1 MRKTKY
7 LFVFGTRPEA
17 IKMAPVLQALERDPQ
32 AECVVCVTGQ
42 HEELLASVLS
52 LFRISPHYQLRVMS
66 HNQQLCGLTSRL
78 LAELE
83 KVIAIERPDWVLV
96 QGDTTSAMTGA
107 MAGCYSKT
115 PVAHVEAGIRSHSK
129 LEPFPEEVNRKII
142 DVMSDLHFA
151 PTTLDKHDLV
161 REGFRPDTIHVTGNT
176 CIDALRF
183 ISATPFSMQGSIL
196 QKLPLS
202 SKRIILVTVHRRENH
217 GAPLDGICEAI
228 RVVAR
233 EYRDTAHLVLP
244 VHPNPSVNVTVR
256 RCLAGISNVTL
267 TPPLGYRE
275 LLALADACYFAMVDS
290 GGLQEE
296 LPCLGKPALVLRNVT
311 DRRGAI
317 LAGAARL
324 VGTEA
329 NAIVSAFTELMEDPV
344 LYQQMA
350 QHRNLFGDGMAGQRI
365 ASILKSCQ
373 SAEAAELT
381 MNAASAPLPSKLETA
396 TAASDVLFDTDSTSQ
411 QLGY

>member
-1 MRKTKY
+1 MSKTKY
-7 LFVFGTRPEA
+7 LVVFGTRPEA

-52 LFRISPHYQLRVMS
+52 LFRIVPHYQLRVMS

-96 QGDTTSAMTGA
+96 QGDTTSAMAGA
-107 MAGCYSKT
+107 MAGCYSKI
-115 PVAHVEAGIRSHSK
+115 PVAHIEAGIRSHNK

-151 PTTLDKHDLV
+151 PTTLDKQDLIL
-161 REGFRPDTIHVTGNT
+161 EGFQPNTIHVTGNT

-183 ISATPFSMQGSIL
+183 ISATPFSMQDSIL

-217 GAPLDGICEAI
+217 GAPLEGICEAI

-233 EYRDTAHLVLP
+233 AYRDTAHLVLP
-244 VHPNPSVNVTVR
+244 VHPNPNVNGTVH
-256 RCLAGISNVTL
+256 RCLGGISNVTL

-275 LLALADACYFAMVDS
+275 LIALAEACYFAMIDS

-324 VGTEA
+324 VGA
-329 NAIVSAFTELMEDPV
+329 DLNAIVSAFTELMEDSA
-344 LYQQMA
+344 LYQRMA
-350 QHRNLFGDGMAGQRI
+350 QHRNLFGDGMAGLRI
-365 ASILKSCQ
+365 ATILKSHY
-373 SAEAAELT
+373 SADAPT
-381 MNAASAPLPSKLETA
+381 VQPSMNAA
-396 TAASDVLFDTDSTSQ
+396 
-411 QLGY
+411 

>member
-1 MRKTKY
+1 MPKTKY

-52 LFRISPHYQLRVMS
+52 LFRIKPHYQLRAMS
-66 HNQQLCGLTSRL
+66 HNQRLCGLTSRL

-83 KVIAIERPDWVLV
+83 KVIAVERPDWVLV
-96 QGDTTSAMTGA
+96 QGDTTSAMAGA
-107 MAGCYSKT
+107 MAGCYSKI
-115 PVAHVEAGIRSHSK
+115 PVAHIEAGIRSFNK

-142 DVMSDLHFA
+142 DVMSDVHFA
-151 PTTLDKHDLV
+151 PTALDKQDLM
-161 REGFRPDTIHVTGNT
+161 REGFSPKTIHVTGNT

-183 ISATPFSMQGSIL
+183 IAATPFSMQGSIL

-217 GAPLDGICEAI
+217 GAPLEGICEAI

-233 EYRDTAHLVLP
+233 AYRDTAHLVLP
-244 VHPNPSVNVTVR
+244 VHPNPNVNVTVR
-256 RCLAGISNVTL
+256 RCLDGISNVTL

-275 LLALADACYFAMVDS
+275 LIALAEACYFAMIDS

-324 VGTEA
+324 VGA
-329 NAIVSAFTELMEDPV
+329 DLNAIVSAFVELMEDSA
-344 LYQQMA
+344 LYQRMA
-350 QHRNLFGDGMAGQRI
+350 QHRDLFGDGMAGLRI
-365 ASILKSCQ
+365 ASILKSYH
-373 SAEAAELT
+373 SAEALAVQPSVI
-381 MNAASAPLPSKLETA
+381 AA
-396 TAASDVLFDTDSTSQ
+396 
-411 QLGY
+411 